1 MREDFEPTFGV
12 EIAGGPQ
19 GQGGFRAKKSKNKIM
34 PDPKTQI
41 YSLADL
47 MNSHPP
53 EQLQIP

>member
-34 PDPKTQI
+34 PDPN
-41 YSLADL
+41 Y
-47 MNSHPP
+47 
-53 EQLQIP
+53 